1 MSQVASMK
9 PDTPEAQAPPA
20 SAAPPVDRSA
30 LLAELKAEL
39 KAELRQELVHEVVGE
54 IIGTLQERFLGGRTE
69 QVAGT
74 MRGDV
79 ATEPD
84 KPAAPPVAEPARY
97 AADKLAAIT
106 AFEVPK
112 EQFVETIQRVTLGAT
127 KENGGT
133 RGRTVRLGGQNCL
146 PFHFFEGHT
155 PNLPVLAIEVF
166 DTVGVKC
173 SPVLR
178 EAWGELLERPAE
190 MARKAV
196 TEYGAEMISVRL
208 EGTHP
213 EKGNKNPDEALEL
226 VQSVL
231 AAVDVPIIVTAHNHY
246 ESANEVMKKV
256 AAGCAGERLLLNW
269 VENDNY
275 RTIAGVALAYGHCV
289 VAQSPIDVNLAK
301 QLNILL
307 TNMDLPRD
315 RIVMDPMTGALGYG
329 LEYCYSV
336 MERIRMTAL
345 AGDDGLTFPMIVSVG
360 QEAWKAKEANAPE
373 SAFPA
378 WGDLAR
384 RAVLWEVQTAMPLIL
399 SGADIVI
406 LYHPDSLAAIRR
418 NVDKLSAHSQ
428 PV

>member
-1 MSQVASMK
+1 MRPTSS
-9 PDTPEAQAPPA
+9 P
-20 SAAPPVDRSA
+20 RS
-30 LLAELKAEL
+30 
-39 KAELRQELVHEVVGE
+39 
-54 IIGTLQERFLGGRTE
+54 
-69 QVAGT
+69 
-74 MRGDV
+74 
-79 ATEPD
+79 
-84 KPAAPPVAEPARY
+84 
-97 AADKLAAIT
+97 
-106 AFEVPK
+106 
-112 EQFVETIQRVTLGAT
+112 
-127 KENGGT
+127 
-133 RGRTVRLGGQNCL
+133 LGGQNCL
-146 PFHFFEGHT
+146 PFHSFEGET
-155 PNLPVLAIEVF
+155 PHLPVLAIEVF
-166 DTVGVKC
+166 DTVSAKC

-178 EAWGELLERPAE
+178 ETWGELLERPAE

-213 EKGNKNPDEALEL
+213 EKGNKSPDEALEL
-226 VQSVL
+226 VKSVL
-231 AAVDVPIIVTAHNHY
+231 EAVDVPILVTAHNHY

-256 AAGCAGERLLLNW
+256 AAGCQGERLLLNW

-336 MERIRMTAL
+336 MERIRLTAL
-345 AGDDGLTFPMIVSVG
+345 AGDDGLTFPMIVAVG

-373 SAFPA
+373 SAFPS

-384 RAVLWEVQTAMPLIL
+384 RAVLWEVQTAMPLTL
-399 SGADIVI
+399 AGADLVI
-406 LYHPDSLAAIRR
+406 LYHPESLAAIRR
-418 NVDKLSAHSQ
+418 NVARLAAHRRPSEKDG
-428 PV
+428 